1 MRAHGMESPDDGSAS
16 GSGWDAWASAGQE
29 RLGTS
34 LAMVT
39 GVGRAVVGTSRDR
52 LDLVD
57 AAIDQAVA
65 DVLPMREPDIA
76 GLVLALCD
84 DQVRDA
90 SMVQPDLAHTLA
102 AQRLWS
108 ALVVATPQPYRALP
122 ASMLTYTAFLLG
134 DAQLLR
140 DAIGSALDIE
150 PDDQP
155 VPLCA
160 PTGLL
165 MPPAIVRRA
174 AERTAA
180 DARARIQ
187 EQRSITR

>member
-1 MRAHGMESPDDGSAS
+1 MDTHGTDGATS
-16 GSGWDAWASAGQE
+16 GSGRDWWDAWAALGQA

-39 GVGRAVVGTSRDR
+39 GVGRGVTGSSRDR

-57 AAIDQAVA
+57 AAIDQAVG
-65 DVLPMREPDIA
+65 DVVPVRDPDIA
-76 GLVLALCD
+76 QLVLALCD
-84 DQVRDA
+84 DQVREA

-108 ALVVATPQPYRALP
+108 ALVAATPQPYRALP

-134 DAQLLR
+134 DAQLVR
-140 DAIGSALDIE
+140 DSIGYALDIK
-150 PDDQP
+150 PDDR
-155 VPLCA
+155 LA
-160 PTGLL
+160 PPSTPADLI
-165 MPPAIVRRA
+165 MPSEIMRRA

-180 DARARIQ
+180 RARARIQ
-187 EQRSITR
+187 ASGSMTR